1 MRDFYATSA
10 SVPLDQAEGLRQL
23 FSGRAGRSR
32 QVIALAAN
40 PHVAFNATVL
50 DRAAATLSCLG
61 RQVLVVDAALSAPAP
76 HEMARLDLAAGVE
89 LMMPGV
95 AYLPARG
102 LPLQHVDT
110 RGSAARFVEALFDA
124 VPSADVVLLHAE
136 AADLARMLSRRAARP
151 LLMAADHPESLK
163 HAYASC
169 KLLMQR
175 TGLATYDLL
184 LAASARS
191 PRILSI
197 VASLR
202 GCADSFLGA
211 VLHDWALV
219 DPALPAPPA
228 GEEIRRER
236 VDGLA
241 DERCEEPGYESGH
254 ESGHETGEPDGR
266 RHDEAHDFARAERLG
281 ELLAAQLVLDD
292 APEAAP
298 APSAAALVPTPL
310 HPGQMLPADR

>member
-10 SVPLDQAEGLRQL
+10 STPLDQAEGLRQL
-23 FSGRAGRSR
+23 FSGRAGRAR

-50 DRAAATLSCLG
+50 DRVAAMLSCLG

-76 HEMARLDLAAGVE
+76 HEMARLDLTAGVE
-89 LMMPGV
+89 PMMPGV

-110 RGSAARFVEALFDA
+110 RGSAVRFVEALFDA

-136 AADLARMLSRRAARP
+136 AADLARMLARNAARP

-169 KLLMQR
+169 KLLMRR

-191 PRILSI
+191 PRLLSI

-219 DPALPAPPA
+219 DPALPAPLT
-228 GEEIRRER
+228 REAMR
-236 VDGLA
+236 QELVDGMA
-241 DERCEEPGYESGH
+241 DECGEEPGD
-254 ESGHETGEPDGR
+254 EPREALHDQRHDGR
-266 RHDEAHDFARAERLG
+266 HGEARDFSRAARLAA
-281 ELLAAQLVLDD
+281 LLAAQLALDD
-292 APEAAP
+292 VPDAAP
-298 APSAAALVPTPL
+298 APPGAALYPTPL

>member
-10 SVPLDQAEGLRQL
+10 SAPLDQAEGLRQL
-23 FSGRAGRSR
+23 FSGRAGAGR

-50 DRAAATLSCLG
+50 DRVAITLSCLG
-61 RQVLVVDAALSAPAP
+61 RQVLVVDASLSAPAP
-76 HEMARLDLAAGVE
+76 NELARLDLAAGIE
-89 LMMPGV
+89 PMMPGV

-102 LPLQHVDT
+102 LPLQYVDT

-136 AADLARMLSRRAARP
+136 AADLARIIARRAARP
-151 LLMAADHPESLK
+151 LLMAADHPEGLK

-169 KLLMQR
+169 KLLMRR

-191 PRILSI
+191 PRALGI

-202 GCADSFLGA
+202 GCAESFLGA
-211 VLHDWALV
+211 LLHDWALI
-219 DPALPAPPA
+219 DPALPAPLTR
-228 GEEIRRER
+228 EELRRELAGAPD
-236 VDGLA
+236 VLPDHADG
-241 DERCEEPGYESGH
+241 
-254 ESGHETGEPDGR
+254 
-266 RHDEAHDFARAERLG
+266 AHDFARAARLAT
-281 ELLAAQLVLDD
+281 LLAAQLALDEGTD
-292 APEAAP
+292 SAP
-298 APSAAALVPTPL
+298 AGASVATYPNP
-310 HPGQMLPADR
+310 LPAGHSRPHDR

>member
-23 FSGRAGRSR
+23 FSGRAGRTR
-32 QVIALAAN
+32 RVVALAAN
-40 PHVAFNATVL
+40 PHVAFGAAVL
-50 DRAAATLSCLG
+50 DRVAATLSCLG

-76 HEMARLDLAAGVE
+76 HELARIDLAAGIE
-89 LMMPGV
+89 PMMPGV

-102 LPLQHVDT
+102 LPLQYVDT
-110 RGSAARFVEALFDA
+110 RGTAARFVEALFEA

-136 AADLARMLSRRAARP
+136 AAELARLLARTAARP

-175 TGLATYDLL
+175 TRLATYDLL

-211 VLHDWALV
+211 LLHDWALI
-219 DPALPAPPA
+219 DPALPAPLA
-228 GEEIRRER
+228 QESLRRELAEAAGPASA
-236 VDGLA
+236 DGDETTGHARSSRLA
-241 DERCEEPGYESGH
+241 N
-254 ESGHETGEPDGR
+254 
-266 RHDEAHDFARAERLG
+266 
-281 ELLAAQLVLDD
+281 LLAAQLALDD
-292 APEAAP
+292 EPELTPASAAP
-298 APSAAALVPTPL
+298 AFTPNPL
-310 HPGQMLPADR
+310 HPGRLLPTDR

>member
-10 SVPLDQAEGLRQL
+10 SAPLDQAEGLRQL
-23 FSGRAGRSR
+23 FAGRAGRAR

-40 PHVAFNATVL
+40 PHVASNATVL
-50 DRAAATLSCLG
+50 DRVAATLSCLG

-76 HEMARLDLAAGVE
+76 NELARLDLAAGIE
-89 LMMPGV
+89 PMMPGV

-102 LPLQHVDT
+102 LPMQYVDT

-124 VPSADVVLLHAE
+124 VPSADVVLVHAE
-136 AADLARMLSRRAARP
+136 AGDLARMLVRSAARP

-175 TGLATYDLL
+175 TGLATFDLL

-211 VLHDWALV
+211 LMHDWALI
-219 DPALPAPPA
+219 DPALPLPLPQTRDEMREEMAAEMDA
-228 GEEIRRER
+228 GVGAEAG
-236 VDGLA
+236 DGGA
-241 DERCEEPGYESGH
+241 GGAS
-254 ESGHETGEPDGR
+254 GEPRGDACR
-266 RHDEAHDFARAERLG
+266 DAHDFARAARLAA
-281 ELLAAQLVLDD
+281 LLAAQLALDD
-292 APEAAP
+292 APDSAP
-298 APSAAALVPTPL
+298 APAGAALYPTPL
-310 HPGQMLPADR
+310 HPGRSLPKDR

>member
-23 FSGRAGRSR
+23 FSGRAGPGR
-32 QVIALAAN
+32 QIIALAAN

-50 DRAAATLSCLG
+50 DRVAATLSCLG
-61 RQVLVVDAALSAPAP
+61 RQVLVVDASLAAPAP
-76 HEMARLDLAAGVE
+76 HELARLDLAAGIE
-89 LMMPGV
+89 PMMPGV

-102 LPLQHVDT
+102 LPLQYVDT
-110 RGSAARFVEALFDA
+110 RGSAVRFVEALFDA
-124 VPSADVVLLHAE
+124 VPSADAVLLHAE
-136 AADLARMLSRRAARP
+136 AADLARVIGRRAARP

-191 PRILSI
+191 PRVLSI

-211 VLHDWALV
+211 LLHDWALI
-219 DPALPAPPA
+219 DPALQAPLTRDEMRRALAAAPVGTA
-228 GEEIRRER
+228 GH
-236 VDGLA
+236 GA
-241 DERCEEPGYESGH
+241 
-254 ESGHETGEPDGR
+254 
-266 RHDEAHDFARAERLG
+266 DEAHDFARAARLAT
-281 ELLAAQLVLDD
+281 LLAAQLALD
-292 APEAAP
+292 EAADSAPGP
-298 APSAAALVPTPL
+298 AGTVLYPNPL
-310 HPGQMLPADR
+310 PPGHSRPHDR

>member
-23 FSGRAGRSR
+23 FSRRAGHARR
-32 QVIALAAN
+32 VVALAAN
-40 PHVAFNATVL
+40 PHVPFGATVL
-50 DRAAATLSCLG
+50 DRVAATLSCLG

-76 HEMARLDLAAGVE
+76 HELARIDLAAGIE
-89 LMMPGV
+89 PMMPGV

-102 LPLQHVDT
+102 LPLQYVDT
-110 RGSAARFVEALFDA
+110 RGTAARFVEALFEA

-136 AADLARMLSRRAARP
+136 AAELARLLARTAARP

-175 TGLATYDLL
+175 TRLATYDLL

-197 VASLR
+197 VSSLR

-211 VLHDWALV
+211 LLHDWALI
-219 DPALPAPPA
+219 DPALPAPLAQESLQRELAEAAAA
-228 GEEIRRER
+228 GSAE
-236 VDGLA
+236 G
-241 DERCEEPGYESGH
+241 
-254 ESGHETGEPDGR
+254 
-266 RHDEAHDFARAERLG
+266 DEAAGPARATRLAH
-281 ELLAAQLVLDD
+281 LLAAQLTLDD
-292 APEAAP
+292 EPDPTPAQAAP
-298 APSAAALVPTPL
+298 AFAPNLL
-310 HPGQMLPADR
+310 HPGRLLPTDR

>member
-1 MRDFYATSA
+1 MRDFYATSG

-23 FSGRAGRSR
+23 FAGRAGRAR

-50 DRAAATLSCLG
+50 DRVAATLSCLG

-76 HEMARLDLAAGVE
+76 NELARLDLAAGIE
-89 LMMPGV
+89 PMMPGV

-102 LPLQHVDT
+102 LPLQYVDT

-124 VPSADVVLLHAE
+124 VPSADVVLVHAE
-136 AADLARMLSRRAARP
+136 AADLARMLVRSAARP

-175 TGLATYDLL
+175 TGLATFDLL
-184 LAASARS
+184 LAAAARS

-211 VLHDWALV
+211 LLHDWALI
-219 DPALPAPPA
+219 DPAQPAPLTREA
-228 GEEIRRER
+228 MREEMRG
-236 VDGLA
+236 V
-241 DERCEEPGYESGH
+241 EPEGPG
-254 ESGHETGEPDGR
+254 
-266 RHDEAHDFARAERLG
+266 DEAHETPHDFSRAARLAA
-281 ELLAAQLVLDD
+281 LLAAQLALDD
-292 APEAAP
+292 AVDSTPAP
-298 APSAAALVPTPL
+298 AGAALHPTPL
-310 HPGQMLPADR
+310 PPGRALPNDR

>member
-23 FSGRAGRSR
+23 FSGRAGPGRR
-32 QVIALAAN
+32 IIALAAN

-50 DRAAATLSCLG
+50 DRVAATLSCLG
-61 RQVLVVDAALSAPAP
+61 RQVLVVDASLSAPAP
-76 HEMARLDLAAGVE
+76 HELARLDLAAGIE
-89 LMMPGV
+89 PMMPGV

-102 LPLQHVDT
+102 LPMHYVDT

-136 AADLARMLSRRAARP
+136 AADLARIIGRRPARP
-151 LLMAADHPESLK
+151 MLMAADHPESLK

-175 TGLATYDLL
+175 TGLATFDLL
-184 LAASARS
+184 LTASARS
-191 PRILSI
+191 PRVLSI

-211 VLHDWALV
+211 LLHDWALV
-219 DPALPAPPA
+219 DPALTAP
-228 GEEIRRER
+228 
-236 VDGLA
+236 LA
-241 DERCEEPGYESGH
+241 RDELRQALA
-254 ESGHETGEPDGR
+254 ETGDGR
-266 RHDEAHDFARAERLG
+266 TECASDDTHDFARVARLAT
-281 ELLAAQLVLDD
+281 LLAAQLALDD
-292 APEAAP
+292 AETASAP
-298 APSAAALVPTPL
+298 AGAALFPTPL
-310 HPGQMLPADR
+310 PPGHSRHHDR

>member
-23 FSGRAGRSR
+23 FSGRAGPGR

-50 DRAAATLSCLG
+50 DRVAATLSCLG
-61 RQVLVVDAALSAPAP
+61 RQVLVVDASLSAPAP
-76 HEMARLDLAAGVE
+76 NELARLDLAAGIE
-89 LMMPGV
+89 PMMPGV

-102 LPLQHVDT
+102 LPLQYVDT

-136 AADLARMLSRRAARP
+136 AADLARIIGRRAARP

-175 TGLATYDLL
+175 TGLATFDLL

-191 PRILSI
+191 PRVLSI

-211 VLHDWALV
+211 LLHDWALI
-219 DPALPAPPA
+219 DPALPAPLTR
-228 GEEIRRER
+228 EEMRRE
-236 VDGLA
+236 LA
-241 DERCEEPGYESGH
+241 GAADAA
-254 ESGHETGEPDGR
+254 PD
-266 RHDEAHDFARAERLG
+266 HAADDAHGFARAARLAT
-281 ELLAAQLVLDD
+281 LLAAQLALDD
-292 APEAAP
+292 ATDSVPACAGAAP
-298 APSAAALVPTPL
+298 YPTPL
-310 HPGQMLPADR
+310 PAGHSRPHDR

>member
-23 FSGRAGRSR
+23 FAGRAGRAR

-50 DRAAATLSCLG
+50 DRVAATLSCLG

-76 HEMARLDLAAGVE
+76 NELARLDLAAGIE
-89 LMMPGV
+89 PMMPGV

-102 LPLQHVDT
+102 LPLQYVDT

-124 VPSADVVLLHAE
+124 VPSADVVLVHAE
-136 AADLARMLSRRAARP
+136 AADLARMLVRSAARP

-175 TGLATYDLL
+175 TGLATFDLL

-211 VLHDWALV
+211 LLHDWALI
-219 DPALPAPPA
+219 DPALPAPLTR
-228 GEEIRRER
+228 EEIRAEMRGDTSEDGMA
-236 VDGLA
+236 DGL
-241 DERCEEPGYESGH
+241 SG
-254 ESGHETGEPDGR
+254 EARGEP
-266 RHDEAHDFARAERLG
+266 HDFSRAARLAG
-281 ELLAAQLVLDD
+281 LLAAQLALDE
-292 APEAAP
+292 APDSAP
-298 APSAAALVPTPL
+298 APAGAALYPTPL
-310 HPGQMLPADR
+310 PPGRALPNDR

>member
-23 FSGRAGRSR
+23 FSRRGRGGRR
-32 QVIALAAN
+32 VIALAAN
-40 PHVAFNATVL
+40 GHVAHNAVVL
-50 DRAAATLSCLG
+50 DRVASTLSVLG

-76 HEMARLDLAAGVE
+76 HELARIELAAGLE
-89 LMMPGV
+89 PMMPGV

-102 LPLQHVDT
+102 LPLQYVDT
-110 RGSAARFVEALFDA
+110 RGSAARFIEALFDA

-136 AADLARMLSRRAARP
+136 AADLARLLVRTEARP

-169 KLLMQR
+169 KLLTQR
-175 TGLATYDLL
+175 TRLATYDLL

-191 PRILSI
+191 PRISSI

-211 VLHDWALV
+211 LVHDWALV
-219 DPALPAPPA
+219 DPALPAPLAAHPALAADA
-228 GEEIRRER
+228 GESADDIAPDE
-236 VDGLA
+236 GLA
-241 DERCEEPGYESGH
+241 
-254 ESGHETGEPDGR
+254 
-266 RHDEAHDFARAERLG
+266 A
-281 ELLAAQLVLDD
+281 LLAAQLALDD
-292 APEAAP
+292 EPGAAAP
-298 APSAAALVPTPL
+298 AATAYTPNPL
-310 HPGQMLPADR
+310 PGRFAPIDR